1 MTDIN
6 SVVVVG
12 RIVADVESSRNGF
25 GYTQSGY
32 AVARVSVAVNRGR
45 KQGDQWVEEASFLD
59 VTVWGK
65 TAESLRPY
73 LKKGQ
78 QIAVEGFLKQER
90 WEKDGQKFSRV
101 GIVATSVQ
109 LCGSRQNGMSQQNGF
124 RSPCPWKCSCI
135 RYRKP
140 YSGREDGKG
149 IKCKTTRRYHRSGL
163 QRSAVRLPSKISGYK
178 KDI

>member
-6 SVVVVG
+6 HVVIVG

-32 AVARVSVAVNRGR
+32 AVARVSVAVNRGH
-45 KQGDQWVEEASFLD
+45 KQNDQWVEEASFFD

-90 WEKDGQKFSRV
+90 WEKDGQKYSRV

-109 LCGSRQNGMSQQNGF
+109 LCGSRQNGTGQQNGF
-124 RSPCPWKCSCI
+124 RGQPDG
-135 RYRKP
+135 YGAGA
-140 YSGREDGKG
+140 GRQDNVQHPPVYEPDGYPED
-149 IKCKTTRRYHRSGL
+149 I
-163 QRSAVRLPSKISGYK
+163 PF
-178 KDI
+178 